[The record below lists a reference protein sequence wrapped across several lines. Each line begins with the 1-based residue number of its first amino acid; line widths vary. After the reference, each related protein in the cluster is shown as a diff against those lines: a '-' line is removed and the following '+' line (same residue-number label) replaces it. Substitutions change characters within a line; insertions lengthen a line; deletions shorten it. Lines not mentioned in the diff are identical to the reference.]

1 MGKWAVTKRR
11 CFQVFPRKNVLNCI
25 TTIRKDGSA
34 QEEGCQP
41 MSEKERE
48 KGSLEW
54 HRPAS
59 IVREE
64 VSFSPPCN
72 ERANTW
78 RNAEWKNRA
87 RERGGSTVGAH
98 PSIFLSSSPE
108 RNAVQRREWSEER
121 DWQWDE
127 EWKELPQF
135 FWTHSGFSLE
145 IPHFFLS
152 PLLFGISLFLPSYS
166 FLVLRGTADDRKRG
180 VQITDRLSWDRE
192 QEENI
197 PVRRFHICLMWNYGW
212 GRNWHQDSLSF
223 GSHNGLSCVS
233 TSS

>member
-1 MGKWAVTKRR
+1 MGCDKKTMLSSFSQKKCFKLHNNDKKRR
-11 CFQVFPRKNVLNCI
+11 FSTGRRLS
-25 TTIRKDGSA
+25 T
-34 QEEGCQP
+34 

-212 GRNWHQDSLSF
+212 GRNWHQYSLSL